1 MYQTLIAQKQTKLA
15 KQAVDDPNYRF
26 KNLYDLLHWDKWID
40 TAARNVLSRKGS
52 NTSGVDKISR
62 ANFVQNYDYQI
73 RQIVT
78 QLKKGSYQPQAVQ
91 RVYIPKP
98 NGKQRPLG
106 IPTLRD
112 RVVQEAIRMI
122 LDPIYESDFQPYSF
136 GFRKGRCTMD
146 AIVIL
151 MHLFNA
157 CLKRFYVI
165 EGDLKTYFDVVNH
178 RKLLSILKQRIA
190 DKKLLDLLHKFLKAG
205 VLEDGLFAR
214 TESGVPQGGIISPLL
229 ANVYL
234 NEFDKWAEQKW
245 HLKTPGQKA
254 WNREKGGGTYTML
267 RFADDFVIVS
277 NDTIAGVRQAKEEMK
292 HFLENELLLKLSE
305 EKTKISHINEG
316 IDFLGFH
323 LKRHKPEG
331 RWVLHVQPTAKS
343 IARIKAKIKAL
354 TSRNTTY
361 LPETTRLHNLNAVV
375 RGWSEYYK
383 YTFPFKTV
391 ESITRYAWHR
401 YLLWLLKKHK
411 GSRKMQLIK
420 QKTKKIFGRK
430 RWTAEMKH
438 GDKIQTVYQWQ
449 PTRKELKRTKYRQ
462 KGRKGFPHPYL
473 QAVPNDDQYLKGNKG
488 VDKSVFRVVTAQRVD
503 APLHFTEIRLQA
515 LMRDDF
521 QCSRCGAVEKLEVH
535 HKKGLNSNKLEDL
548 VTLCQSCHLSTHG
561 KQQKEI

>member
-15 KQAVDDPNYRF
+15 KQAVENPTYRF
-26 KNLYDLLHWDKWID
+26 NNLYDLLHWDKWID

-52 NTSGVDKISR
+52 HTSGIDKVSR
-62 ANFVQNYDYQI
+62 AGFKKDYDYQI
-73 RQIVT
+73 RQIVS
-78 QLKKGSYQPQAVQ
+78 QLKQRSFQPQAVQ
-91 RVYIPKP
+91 RVYIPKA

-122 LDPIYESDFQPYSF
+122 LEPIYESDFQPYSF
-136 GFRKGRCTMD
+136 GFRKGRRTMD
-146 AIVIL
+146 VIAIL
-151 MHLFNA
+151 MRLFNA
-157 CLKRFYVI
+157 CLKRYYVI
-165 EGDLKTYFDVVNH
+165 EGDLKSYFDTVNH

-190 DKKLLDLLHKFLKAG
+190 DKRIITLLHQFLKAG
-205 VLEDGLFAR
+205 VLENGLFAK

-234 NEFDKWAEQKW
+234 NEFDKWAEKKW
-245 HLKTPGQKA
+245 HSFTPGQMA
-254 WNREKGGGTYTML
+254 WNRKKGGGTYTML
-267 RFADDFVIVS
+267 RYADDFVIVS
-277 NDTIAGVRQAKEEMK
+277 NDTIAGVRQTKQEVK
-292 HFLENELLLKLSE
+292 HFLEKELLLILSE
-305 EKTKISHINEG
+305 EKTKITHINEG

-375 RGWSEYYK
+375 RGWCEYYK

-391 ESITRYAWHR
+391 ENIAHYTWHR

-411 GSRKMQLIK
+411 GSRKRQLVSK
-420 QKTKKIFGRK
+420 KTKKILGRK
-430 RWTAEMKH
+430 RWIAEMKL
-438 GDKIQTVYQWQ
+438 GDKTQRVYQWQ

-462 KGRKGFPHPYL
+462 KGKKGFPHPYL
-473 QAVPNDDQYLKGNKG
+473 HPMPNDDQYLKGNKG
-488 VDKSVFRVVTAQRVD
+488 VDRSVFRVVTAQRID
-503 APLHFTEIRLQA
+503 APLHFPEIRLQA
-515 LMRDDF
+515 IMRDNL
-521 QCSRCGAVEKLEVH
+521 QCSQCGATEELEVH
-535 HKKGLNSNKLEDL
+535 HKKGLKSNKLEDL
-548 VTLCQSCHLSTHG
+548 TTLCRSCHLSAHG
-561 KQQKEI
+561 KP